1 MTRLTRR
8 ASALPYGNVRRSR
21 GFTLIE
27 LMVAIAILAIIS
39 VMAFAGLSQVIE
51 GTEAAQA
58 RVEEWQK
65 VQMAFRLITQDLS
78 QIHPRTTRDELGDQK
93 KGGLVASP
101 LEPYDVEFSR
111 GGFANPAGLPRGT
124 VLRVAYNLEGNELVR
139 YYWPVMDRTLATDPF
154 RRVLLEGIDRFEM
167 TFLTPDGEAH
177 LDWPPVNTRG
187 QSPNPSQ
194 SPSNQSGA
202 NLTLLPRAVRI
213 SVEIE
218 GVGTIWRLIEVG
230 G

>member
-1 MTRLTRR
+1 FTGM
-8 ASALPYGNVRRSR
+8 SR
-21 GFTLIE
+21 
-27 LMVAIAILAIIS
+27 
-39 VMAFAGLSQVIE
+39 VIDGSE
-51 GTEAAQA
+51 TARQ
-58 RVEEWQK
+58 RVEGWQA
-65 VQMAFRLITQDLS
+65 VQLAFRIITQDLS
-78 QIHPRTTRDELGDQK
+78 QIHPRTTRDELGDQLK
-93 KGGLVASP
+93 PSLIASA
-101 LEPYDVEFSR
+101 LEQYDVEFSR

-124 VLRVAYNLEGNELVR
+124 VLRIAYNLEGNELVR

-218 GVGTIWRLIEVG
+218 GV
-230 G
+230 